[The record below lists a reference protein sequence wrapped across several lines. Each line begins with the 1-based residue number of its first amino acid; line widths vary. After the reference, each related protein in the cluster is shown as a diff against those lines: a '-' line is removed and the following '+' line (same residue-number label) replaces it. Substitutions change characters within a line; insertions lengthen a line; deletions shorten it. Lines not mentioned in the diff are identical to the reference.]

1 MLALSGA
8 NATLSQPSSVS
19 RAEDDPLRIAGGNN
33 QQVGAGVL
41 NPGRC
46 RVQRSPM
53 LLRMIPQEQR
63 CVEHTEG
70 TRPSAPMQ
78 VQPRLRTGPAS
89 LNLRQYDH

>member
-41 NPGRC
+41 NPG
-46 RVQRSPM
+46 
-53 LLRMIPQEQR
+53 
-63 CVEHTEG
+63 
-70 TRPSAPMQ
+70 
-78 VQPRLRTGPAS
+78 
-89 LNLRQYDH
+89 

>member
-41 NPGRC
+41 NLGES
-46 RVQRSPM
+46 RVRSSLM
-53 LLRMIPQEQR
+53 LLRMTPQEQR
-63 CVEHTEG
+63 CIDHTGG
-70 TRPSAPMQ
+70 TRPSAAMQ
-78 VQPRLRTGPAS
+78 MQP
-89 LNLRQYDH
+89 